1 MFARAHY
8 FKNTTDAPSVNSH
21 SGPGLLAPNERLA
34 VRPAT
39 PGGRDEI
46 SIKQTDINPP
56 SAANAGARDASMA
69 ATPASHAPRGI
80 NRFNYS

>member
-8 FKNTTDAPSVNSH
+8 FKNPTDAPSVNSH

-56 SAANAGARDASMA
+56 SEGRARDASMA